1 MNTKQLFSGSG
12 VCAEELMSKACRAA
26 QMFMQECRLTIL
38 VNWRREARGE
48 LGYYPSCSLPMRI
61 GRAGAEKT
69 DCFAALVISAET
81 YSGMFF
87 ICAEAA
93 AAPGP
98 APLTLNSGR
107 AHYWRGLGGSGPKQP
122 EQTALTTSPPHSLFT
137 LLPCQTL
144 SSFSLQWGSPVCR
157 YSHAA
162 AGWKKKKKR
171 VAKQGLVFHY

>member
-1 MNTKQLFSGSG
+1 
-12 VCAEELMSKACRAA
+12 
-26 QMFMQECRLTIL
+26 MQECRLTIL

-93 AAPGP
+93 AA
-98 APLTLNSGR
+98 A
-107 AHYWRGLGGSGPKQP
+107 
-122 EQTALTTSPPHSLFT
+122 
-137 LLPCQTL
+137 
-144 SSFSLQWGSPVCR
+144 
-157 YSHAA
+157 AA
-162 AGWKKKKKR
+162 AGASSSHIEPCSGSLLKR
-171 VAKQGLVFHY
+171 A

>member
-1 MNTKQLFSGSG
+1 
-12 VCAEELMSKACRAA
+12 
-26 QMFMQECRLTIL
+26 MFMQECRLTIL

-98 APLTLNSGR
+98 APLTLNSGP

-137 LLPCQTL
+137 PLSCQTRPL
-144 SSFSLQWGSPVCR
+144 FLCSGDCLF
-157 YSHAA
+157 
-162 AGWKKKKKR
+162 AGIPTLRCSRGIKKKKKE
-171 VAKQGLVFHY
+171 